1 MVQADDACKYAA
13 MKLISATPSPY
24 ARKVRIALAEKGIS
38 FELLTEVPWNTDTS
52 LPRYNPLEKLPVLLT
67 DDGDCVYESS
77 HILDWLERKYPEP
90 RLVPT
95 DDDGYLEAKRV
106 QVVADGICDSLV
118 LSFFERA
125 RPDPSEMW
133 LARQMRKVHGGL
145 GDLAR
150 TLSDRSWMVRDAFGL
165 GDIAT
170 GCVLGYLEVR
180 FPDIA
185 WREQYNVLARYAARL
200 AERPSFRDTV
210 PYPQVIR
217 DAVV

>member
-1 MVQADDACKYAA
+1 MQ
-13 MKLISATPSPY
+13 LISATPSPY
-24 ARKVRIALAEKGIS
+24 ARKVRVALAEKGIP
-38 FELLTEVPWNTDTS
+38 FELLTEIPWNDDTS

-67 DDGDCVYESS
+67 DDGGSVYESS
-77 HILDWLERKYPEP
+77 HILDWLERKYPNP
-90 RLVPT
+90 RLLPT

-106 QVVADGICDSLV
+106 QVVADGVCDSLV

-125 RPDPSEMW
+125 RPDPSQAW
-133 LARQMRKVHGGL
+133 LARQFRKVHGGL
-145 GDLAR
+145 SNLAQTLGDR
-150 TLSDRSWMVRDAFGL
+150 PWMVRDAFGL

-180 FPDIA
+180 FPDIP
-185 WREQYNVLARYAARL
+185 WRDQYPGLARHADRL